1 MSVSCGTPI
10 RPLPGKGERGEGR
23 LKFLIVLAILAVVGY
38 CAYQYVPVAI
48 QAYQLKDVMQQTVN
62 TAAMQSQTTSDSL
75 KKTLTDRALEYGAP
89 PPPTTQVEVVQQDG
103 RWQAR
108 VHYTRQIPLP
118 FYIYQYSF
126 DNTVRSFD
134 PATLR

>member
-1 MSVSCGTPI
+1 MSVSCGTP
-10 RPLPGKGERGEGR
+10 RRLSPRTGERGEAR
-23 LKFLIVLAILAVVGY
+23 LKFLIVLVILAVVAY

-62 TAAMQSQTTSDSL
+62 TAALQSQTTSDSL

-89 PPPTTQVEVVQQDG
+89 PPPTTQVAVVQQDG

-108 VHYTRQIPLP
+108 VQYTRQVSLP
-118 FYIYQYSF
+118 FYTYQYNF

>member
-1 MSVSCGTPI
+1 MSVSCGTPC
-10 RPLPGKGERGEGR
+10 PLVHRHGERGDAR
-23 LKFLIVLAILAVVGY
+23 LKFLIVLAIIAVVGY

-62 TAAMQSQTTSDSL
+62 TAAMQPQTTSDSL
-75 KKTLTDRALEYGAP
+75 KKTLTDRAQEYGAP
-89 PPPTTQVEVVQQDG
+89 PPPATQVLVTQQDG

-108 VHYTRQIPLP
+108 VQYTRQIPLP
-118 FYIYQYSF
+118 FYIYQYDF
-126 DNTVRSFD
+126 DNTVKSFN

>member
-1 MSVSCGTPI
+1 MSVSCGT
-10 RPLPGKGERGEGR
+10 RPPAHRLGERGEGR
-23 LKFLIVLAILAVVGY
+23 LKFLIVVAILAVIAY

-75 KKTLTDRALEYGAP
+75 RQSLADRAQEYGAP
-89 PPPTTQVEVVQQDG
+89 PPPATQVEAEQRDG

-108 VHYTRQIPLP
+108 VQYTRQIPLLV
-118 FYIYQYSF
+118 YTYQYNFDHTVKSF
-126 DNTVRSFD
+126 N

>member
-1 MSVSCGTPI
+1 MSVSCGTGSPMH
-10 RPLPGKGERGEGR
+10 RHGERGEGR
-23 LKFLIVLAILAVVGY
+23 LKFLIVLAILIVVGY

-62 TAAMQSQTTSDSL
+62 TAALQPQTTTELL
-75 KKTLTDRALEYGAP
+75 KKTLTERAQEYGAP
-89 PPPTTQVEVVQQDG
+89 PPPATQVGVTIQDG

-108 VHYTRQIPLP
+108 VQYTRQIPLP
-118 FYIYQYSF
+118 FYIYQYNF
-126 DNTVRSFD
+126 DNTVKSFD